1 MVGSS
6 RPTLEST
13 GESDYYFE
21 FNLGLS
27 VDKIQIERSNYTL
40 LQFVGDIGALN
51 STLFAIAAL
60 ILSVLFKTDVL
71 M

>member
-6 RPTLEST
+6 KAALEST
-13 GESDYYFE
+13 GESDYHFE

-27 VDKIQIERSNYTL
+27 VDKTQIERSNYTL
-40 LQFVGDIGALN
+40 LQFVGDIGALY
-51 STLFAIAAL
+51 STLFSIAAL
-60 ILSVLFKTDVL
+60 ILSNVFKTDVL